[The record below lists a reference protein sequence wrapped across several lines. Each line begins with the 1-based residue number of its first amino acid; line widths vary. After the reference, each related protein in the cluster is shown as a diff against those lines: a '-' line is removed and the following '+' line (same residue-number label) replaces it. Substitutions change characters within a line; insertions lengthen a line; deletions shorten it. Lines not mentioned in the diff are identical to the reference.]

1 MERVLAS
8 IPPDR
13 FENSLAAAA
22 SATEALLDR
31 LLPETGPAPRL
42 VKAMRYAALGPG
54 KRLRPFLVIESSR
67 LFGVPEARALAVGA
81 ALECLHCYSLVH
93 DDLPAMDDDDLR
105 RGRPTLHRAFD
116 EATAILA
123 GDALLTFAFEILS
136 RPEVHPDAEVRVK
149 LIGELARAAGKDGM
163 AGGQMLDLEA
173 EDGRKLELE
182 QVLTLQAMKTG
193 ALFRFAA
200 TAGAMLGGADPVPL
214 GAYGRAIGLAF
225 QIADDLLDVSSS
237 AAALGKATQK
247 DHARGK
253 ATFVDLLGEAGARRR
268 ADELVAEADVAL
280 APYGARSNMLRAAA
294 RFIIGRRK

>member
-1 MERVLAS
+1 MERPLAS
-8 IPPDR
+8 IPPEK

-31 LLPETGPAPRL
+31 LLPETGAAPRL

-54 KRLRPFLVIESSR
+54 KRLRPFLVIESAR
-67 LFGVPEARALAVGA
+67 LFDVPKDRALAAGA
-81 ALECLHCYSLVH
+81 ALECLHCYSLAH

-136 RPEVHPDAEVRVK
+136 RPDVHPETEVRVK
-149 LIGELARAAGKDGM
+149 LIGELARASGKDGM

-173 EDGRKLELE
+173 EDGRKLGLDE
-182 QVLTLQAMKTG
+182 VLTLQAMKTG

-200 TAGAMLGGADPVPL
+200 TAGAILGQSDPAPL
-214 GAYGRAIGLAF
+214 DAYGRAIGLAF

-237 AAALGKATQK
+237 AATLGKATQK
-247 DHARGK
+247 DQVRGK

-268 ADELVAEADVAL
+268 ADELIAEADAAL
-280 APYGARSNMLRAAA
+280 RPFGTKADMLRAAA
-294 RFIIGRRK
+294 RFIVGRRK